1 MSVYSIN
8 HQSIFKSIIMKSSIT
23 FLALALVAFTNVTLA
38 SNSELKAN
46 NYLTSFENIQDKSE
60 LTLSKFKRVSS
71 EEAGSLS
78 SEIENLKHKRTI
90 DEIIA
95 EDIKVIESNV
105 SVVETDCPDIESL
118 KHQKTIDEIIADNL
132 QVIESKS

>member
-1 MSVYSIN
+1 
-8 HQSIFKSIIMKSSIT
+8 MKSSIT

-46 NYLTSFENIQDKSE
+46 DYLTSFENIQDKSE
-60 LTLSKFKRVSS
+60 LTLSKFKRVNS